1 MDEFDFREHYKIGD
15 VIYYLRVMPDL
26 GVNEVLTGKIRTIY
40 PDSIVAA
47 REDNSKQAIY
57 INLSAKD
64 FIFRDKKSAL
74 KESKK
79 YTVKKVT
86 IDRSDD

>member
-1 MDEFDFREHYKIGD
+1 MDDFDFREHYKIGD
-15 VIYYLRVMPDL
+15 IIYYLRVMPDL

-40 PDSIVAA
+40 PDSIVAS

-57 INLSAKD
+57 IDSKAKN
-64 FIFRDKKSAL
+64 FIFKDKKLAL

-79 YTVKKVT
+79 IY
-86 IDRSDD
+86 S